1 MMQINFRF
9 DMVTRQVLEC
19 NKMRNT
25 LIEREGVII
34 YSPLIK
40 AQISPIEVGS
50 QKDSQDGT
58 LC

>member
-1 MMQINFRF
+1 
-9 DMVTRQVLEC
+9 MVTRQVLEC
-19 NKMRNT
+19 NKMGNT